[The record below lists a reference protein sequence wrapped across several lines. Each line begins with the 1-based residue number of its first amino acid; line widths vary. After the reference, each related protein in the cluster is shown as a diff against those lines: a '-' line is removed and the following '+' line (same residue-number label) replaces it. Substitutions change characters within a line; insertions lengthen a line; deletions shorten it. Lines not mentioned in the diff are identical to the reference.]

1 MNAWLI
7 LGSSLRLKT
16 QGSIGSLTA
25 HNKIPRKV
33 QWYSFLPR
41 VGGLRYLWFSSLAVG
56 LGVCSTSVATVSA
69 KMNPETP
76 IFPLFFGICL
86 KL

>member
-16 QGSIGSLTA
+16 QGSIGNLTA

-41 VGGLRYLWFSSLAVG
+41 VGGLRYLWFSSLAVRAW
-56 LGVCSTSVATVSA
+56 GVQYFRGHGFSQDEPRDSNIAL
-69 KMNPETP
+69 
-76 IFPLFFGICL
+76 IFWNMP
-86 KL
+86 